1 MLSINKIIKLNELT
15 SLIVYYINTTSSYDA
30 VIINNS
36 LLTTNTGSQSSITN
50 YVIQT
55 QNNRIVK
62 KRTEIIT
69 LEFDYK
75 FYDSISRWCSSL
87 NITFEQLL
95 YAFIEFIVS
104 DKSKSWISLL
114 ANKEK
119 YL

>member
-1 MLSINKIIKLNELT
+1 MLSINKIIKLNEIT
-15 SLIVYYINTTSSYDA
+15 ALIVYYVNTTSSYDA

-36 LLTTNTGSQSSITN
+36 LLTTSTVSQSNITN

-55 QNNRIVK
+55 QNNRIGK

-69 LEFDYK
+69 LEFDYE

-95 YAFIEFIVS
+95 YAFIEFIVT
-104 DKSKSWISLL
+104 DKNQSLISLPE
-114 ANKEK
+114 NKEK